1 MPQGKQSKDI
11 RMERVLEVWLNNPFA
26 TFKEIADEAGVSVP
40 AFQRYRKDE
49 AFMEEY
55 HKRQKS
61 RFSALEGKAIAQ
73 LENKLD
79 DGEWKAIQY
88 TLDGLGYKATEKVEA
103 NTNNIITLTIGE
115 DEE

>member
-26 TFKEIADEAGVSVP
+26 TFKQIADEAGVSVP

-55 HKRQKS
+55 HKRQKA

-79 DGEWKAIQY
+79 DGEWRAIQY
-88 TLDGLGYKATEKVEA
+88 TLDGLGYKATDKVEA
-103 NTNNIITLTIGE
+103 KAELTYTVGFE
-115 DEE
+115 DE